1 MWIINCKINLSL
13 TWSTDC
19 VISATTG
26 TSKFAITD
34 TKLYVLVVT
43 LLTQDNAKLLQEFK
57 SGFKRTINWNKYQS
71 NVIKQ
76 TQPKYLDY
84 LIDASFHGVNGI
96 FVLFLK
102 TVRLE
107 QHTTRWSKRFW
118 SKNVWQ
124 HSKNCNRSSRWLYN
138 YFFDRLI

>member
-1 MWIINCKINLSL
+1 MRLINCKLNLIL

-26 TSKFAITD
+26 ASKLEITD

-43 LLTQDNAKLLQEFK
+43 LLTQDNAKLLQELK

-71 NVIKQ
+71 NVTKQ

-84 LIDASFHGVNGI
+84 LIDTSFHGVNRI
-96 FVLFLK
+96 FVLLFEDS
-102 TVRLE
+102 TIRTA
-107 QHTTRWSKRFW
+107 HRA
-118 SKNVWQ
+118 
-124 HSKNCNRSSRWLYN
+124 
-138 YFFDRLI
+138 YFREWK